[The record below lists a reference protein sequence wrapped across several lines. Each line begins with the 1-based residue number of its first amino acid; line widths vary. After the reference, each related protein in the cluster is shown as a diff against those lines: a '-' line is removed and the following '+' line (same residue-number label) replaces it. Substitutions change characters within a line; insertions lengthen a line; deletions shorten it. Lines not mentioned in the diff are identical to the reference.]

1 MDRLKLMW
9 ECISQDSALALI
21 LISITLLTIILLGSI
36 TWIKNKI
43 PYRIRSTI
51 SDTTS
56 TWTFRLIGVPIV
68 FVLLVGCAGGL
79 LYLIWFLGYG
89 IYEGVTCFYKAG

>member
-9 ECISQDSALALI
+9 ECISQDSAFALI
-21 LISITLLTIILLGSI
+21 IISFTLLVTILYISI
-36 TWIKNKI
+36 TWIKNKV
-43 PYRIRSTI
+43 PYTVRSTI
-51 SDTTS
+51 SETTS
-56 TWTFRLIGVPIV
+56 TWTFRLIGIPIA
-68 FVLLVGCAGGL
+68 FVLLVGCVAGL